1 MKLKLL
7 TGIVAAAVLGA
18 ATPALA
24 DRGHGHGHWKK
35 QHHGKYYRDYEERV
49 YHYYSYSPPPVRVY
63 ERRYDYVYT
72 YAPPAPGIHVVLPN
86 VYIPLR

>member
-7 TGIVAAAVLGA
+7 TGILAVAILGA

-35 QHHGKYYRDYEERV
+35 YHHGKYYRDYEERV
-49 YHYYSYSPPPVRVY
+49 DHYYPPVRVY
-63 ERRYDYVYT
+63 ERHYVPHYVYT
-72 YAPPAPGIHVVLPN
+72 YAPPAPGIHVTLPN

>member
-7 TGIVAAAVLGA
+7 TGILAAAVLGA

-35 QHHGKYYRDYEERV
+35 QHHGKYYRDYEKHV
-49 YHYYSYSPPPVRVY
+49 YHYYPPVRVY
-63 ERRYDYVYT
+63 ERHYVVPHYAYT

>member
-7 TGIVAAAVLGA
+7 MSMMAVAILGT

-24 DRGHGHGHWKK
+24 DRGHGNGHWKK
-35 QHHGKYYRDYEERV
+35 QHHGKYYREPERYV
-49 YHYYSYSPPPVRVY
+49 YHAYPPVRVY
-63 ERRYDYVYT
+63 ERHYDQYYAYT

>member
-7 TGIVAAAVLGA
+7 TGILAAAILGA

-35 QHHGKYYRDYEERV
+35 HHDRHYRHYETRV
-49 YHYYSYSPPPVRVY
+49 YHYYPPVRAY
-63 ERRYDYVYT
+63 ERHYAPHYVYT
-72 YAPPAPGIHVVLPN
+72 YAPPAPGIHVMLPN